1 VSGARTVKAYM
12 VDGLSPVTSTMCSQA
27 DTAMVRTNMTLLLQ
41 EHQEGAVAA
50 RGGDTVP
57 WPLRMLKVLAAELSL
72 GDGQF
77 MPVARTAVVAD
88 PAPDAGGRAAGADA
102 GSAARPLP
110 GLRGV
115 RRAAPQ
121 R

>member
-1 VSGARTVKAYM
+1 
-12 VDGLSPVTSTMCSQA
+12 
-27 DTAMVRTNMTLLLQ
+27 MVRTNMAPLLQ
-41 EHQEGAVAA
+41 VHQEGVVAA
-50 RGGDTVP
+50 RGGAVGSRP
-57 WPLRMLKVLAAELSL
+57 FRMLKVLAAELSL
-72 GDGQF
+72 GEGQF

-102 GSAARPLP
+102 GSGARPLP

-115 RRAAPQ
+115 RRTAPQ